1 MNITF
6 RDNGN
11 FQFIFF
17 LGIKRSNVIIVTSGV
32 SFIVKLVPCFLL
44 LRLQFRK
51 QLMEQNKDIRKN
63 WKGPKKV
70 IFTSMYHYRQQ
81 FISEEIT
88 QRHI

>member
-17 LGIKRSNVIIVTSGV
+17 LGIKRSNIIIVTSAV
-32 SFIVKLVPCFLL
+32 SFIVKL
-44 LRLQFRK
+44 LQFRK

-81 FISEEIT
+81 FISEGIT
-88 QRHI
+88 QRYI